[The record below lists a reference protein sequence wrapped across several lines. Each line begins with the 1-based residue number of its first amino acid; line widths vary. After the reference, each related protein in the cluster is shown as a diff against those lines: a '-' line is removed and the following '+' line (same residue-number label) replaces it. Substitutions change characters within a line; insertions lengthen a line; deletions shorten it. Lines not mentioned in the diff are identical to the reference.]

1 MSEFIVS
8 LIEKLS
14 VAGFL
19 ETRAS
24 LYMDIVVSFLVALPF
39 LVLFSIFLAVKRNF
53 KLHQLTQG
61 LLLLSTMLILAF
73 FAYIVHYYEGLGSLL
88 QQSTISRDQAL
99 LLLATHIIIAVITLL
114 SWTLTFFYA
123 LSDRRRR
130 ALPGVY
136 STTHRR
142 AGRNVFLGIL
152 LTSVSAV
159 AVYWMLFSA

>member
-8 LIEKLS
+8 LVEKLS

-39 LVLFSIFLAVKRNF
+39 LVAFSIFLAARKNL
-53 KLHQLTQG
+53 KLHQFMQG
-61 LLLLSTMLILAF
+61 LLLFSTTFILAF
-73 FAYIVHYYEGLGSLL
+73 FAYIVHYYEGLENLL
-88 QQSTISRDQAL
+88 QQSTISRDQGL

-123 LSDRRRR
+123 SSDRRRR

-136 STTHRR
+136 SATHKR

-152 LTSVSAV
+152 LTSVSAII
-159 AVYWMLFSA
+159 VYWMLFSA